1 MLSQGV
7 PMICGGDEVGRSQRG
22 NNNGYCQDNEIS
34 WFDWNLDDSRKRLR
48 DFTRKLINLRL
59 AHPNLHRRKFF
70 QDREIRKKGNGEL
83 LRVIRDIAWFNTDGN
98 EFSDEAWN
106 SEWTRAI
113 GLLLNGQTL
122 QVSNEDGEWV
132 IDDSFFLVVNAAHEG
147 VEFVIPPS
155 PCGNTW
161 CQIIDTENIDDPF
174 VHTYVGETIIVGGR
188 SLKLLS
194 DESYQLVGPAK
205 TRIS

>member
-1 MLSQGV
+1 ML
-7 PMICGGDEVGRSQRG
+7 CGGDEFARSQGG
-22 NNNGYCQDNEIS
+22 NNNAYCQDNEIS
-34 WFDWNLDDSRKRLR
+34 WFDWNLDDQCKRLC
-48 DFTRKLINLRL
+48 DFTRRLINLRL

-113 GLLLNGQTL
+113 GLMLNGQTL

-132 IDDSFFLVVNAAHEG
+132 IDDSFLLLVNAADQG
-147 VEFVIPPS
+147 VKFLVPGSPS
-155 PCGNTW
+155 GNPW
-161 CQIIDTENIDDPF
+161 CQIIDTENIEQPF
-174 VHTYVGETIIVGGR
+174 TDLLVEETIIVGGR

-194 DESYQLVGPAK
+194 DQAFQLEELVDSGNDLTPP
-205 TRIS
+205 